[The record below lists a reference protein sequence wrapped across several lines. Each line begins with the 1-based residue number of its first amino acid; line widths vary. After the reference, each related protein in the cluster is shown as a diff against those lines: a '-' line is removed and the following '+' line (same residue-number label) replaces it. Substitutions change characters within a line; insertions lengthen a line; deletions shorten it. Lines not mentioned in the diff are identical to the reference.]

1 MHASSSSFSA
11 CCFSAVRQS
20 SGRPGAG
27 SGPMV
32 RGPAA
37 VTRNPDGASAA
48 RRPCTARPHPV
59 LPILGRPGRCLTY
72 LAFTSHVPNP
82 FQLPADPRRAPPR
95 MLPPHRY
102 DPRLHQRAHV
112 MRTRHRP
119 RRQVRQ
125 SAQPLSAYQRNH
137 ECQHRPVTAA
147 PPHPVLPAHPAP
159 SAATTDRP
167 QRRDSHGAKPASR
180 TECRQEP
187 ELLSRSCRNRV
198 RKLSPRNQNP
208 DVQLTGS
215 KAQSGRVLT
224 HRRPPVNESAAAD
237 PLTPISQVLRA
248 LPAGRAGL
256 AARTVASYLA
266 PAGDPWR
273 GI

>member
-1 MHASSSSFSA
+1 MLDVLGVHQPRPEPVPAPSGSA
-11 CCFSAVRQS
+11 T
-20 SGRPGAG
+20 
-27 SGPMV
+27 GPTPDA
-32 RGPAA
+32 PAA
-37 VTRNPDGASAA
+37 SP
-48 RRPCTARPHPV
+48 
-59 LPILGRPGRCLTY
+59 
-72 LAFTSHVPNP
+72 
-82 FQLPADPRRAPPR
+82 
-95 MLPPHRY
+95 

-125 SAQPLSAYQRNH
+125 STQPLSAYQRNH

-266 PAGDPWR
+266 PAGIPGVGASGPVLPPCPGCDP
-273 GI
+273 